1 MYMMLLEKKQ
11 GEIVKNYLSLKLNL
25 KSELFLPSKTLP
37 LNDFIVGLLISF

>member
-1 MYMMLLEKKQ
+1 MYMMFWKKI
-11 GEIVKNYLSLKLNL
+11 GRNSKELFIFEIEL